1 VDPPKRLSL
10 KETPD
15 HIQRTVLVIDD
26 DPAHRLMLRE
36 AVKDRDHRP
45 KEAASGEEGLKVLET
60 EVVDLILLDIK
71 MPGMGGMEALKH
83 IKAFN
88 PALPV
93 IMMTAYATVQ
103 TAIEA
108 LKLGAEDYLL
118 KPLNLDEL
126 EEAIQ
131 AVIQPSIGQTV
142 DSPFSV
148 PQLEGMDLVAESAV
162 MQEILDDAVRVAS
175 TDATVLLTGES
186 GSGKEIL
193 AEVVHRM
200 SARAGKRIMTVNC
213 AAIPDTLI
221 ESELF
226 GHKKGSFTGADR
238 DKEGRF
244 QAAESG
250 TLFLDEIGD
259 LPLPA
264 QAKLLRVLQDG
275 KVTPVGGTS
284 EIKTDVRI
292 IAATNRDL
300 EEDVEN
306 GRFREDLFYRIS
318 VFPIRIP
325 PLRERK
331 IDIPP
336 LAELFLKRFTGRH
349 GKDIKG
355 FTPRALTSLLSH
367 DWPGNVR
374 ELMNVIERAI
384 ILSRYEYLDV
394 GDLPGIR
401 SDELSGTAGSDPGL
415 QAGITLREMEKILI
429 EKTLTD
435 TDSNRTHA
443 ARILGITRKTL
454 LSKIREYG
462 IEG

>member
-1 VDPPKRLSL
+1 
-10 KETPD
+10 
-15 HIQRTVLVIDD
+15 
-26 DPAHRLMLRE
+26 
-36 AVKDRDHRP
+36 
-45 KEAASGEEGLKVLET
+45 
-60 EVVDLILLDIK
+60 
-71 MPGMGGMEALKH
+71 MPGLGGMEALKH
-83 IKAFN
+83 IKTFN
-88 PALPV
+88 SALPV

-131 AVIQPSIGQTV
+131 AGIQPSIDKPV
-142 DSPFSV
+142 ESRISAPE
-148 PQLEGMDLVAESAV
+148 LEGMDLIAESSI
-162 MQEILDDAVRVAS
+162 MKDLLGNAVRVAS

-186 GSGKEIL
+186 GSGKEVL

-200 SARAGKRIMTVNC
+200 SARAKKRIMMVNC
-213 AAIPDTLI
+213 AAIPETLI

-244 QAAESG
+244 QAAEGG

-275 KVTPVGGTS
+275 KVTPVGETR
-284 EIKTDVRI
+284 EVDTNVRI

-300 EEDVEN
+300 EKEVAN
-306 GRFREDLFYRIS
+306 GHFREDLFYRIS
-318 VFPIRIP
+318 VFPIHIP

-336 LAELFLKRFTGRH
+336 LAALFLNRFTSRH

-367 DWPGNVR
+367 DWPGNIR

-384 ILSRYEYLDV
+384 ILSRSEYLDV
-394 GDLPGIR
+394 GDFPGIR
-401 SDELSGTAGSDPGL
+401 SDDVPGIGGSDSSL
-415 QAGITLREMEKILI
+415 QTGITLREMEKILI

-435 TDSNRTHA
+435 NDSNRTHA

-454 LSKIREYG
+454 LAKIREYG

>member
-1 VDPPKRLSL
+1 MKNTDNMAL
-10 KETPD
+10 KN
-15 HIQRTVLVIDD
+15 ILIIDD
-26 DPAHRLMLRE
+26 DNAHRLMLRE
-36 AVKDRDHRP
+36 SLRERGFKP
-45 KEAASGEEGLKVLET
+45 LEAASGEEGLKTLET
-60 EVVDLILLDIK
+60 EIVDLVLLDIK
-71 MPGMGGMEALKH
+71 MHGMGGMEALKQ
-83 IKAFN
+83 IRGFN

-93 IMMTAYATVQ
+93 IMMTAYATVE

-108 LKLGAEDYLL
+108 LKVGAVDYLL
-118 KPLNLDEL
+118 KPLDMEEL
-126 EEAIQ
+126 EEAVRAAIEP
-131 AVIQPSIGQTV
+131 AVSRTAGRTPSMPELKG
-142 DSPFSV
+142 
-148 PQLEGMDLVAESAV
+148 LDLVAESAV
-162 MQEILDDAVRVAS
+162 MNDILAEAVKVAP

-186 GSGKEIL
+186 GSGKEVL
-193 AEVVHRM
+193 AEAIHRM
-200 SARAGKRIMTVNC
+200 SLRAGKRIMTLNC

-244 QAAESG
+244 QAAGGG
-250 TLFLDEIGD
+250 TLFLDEIGE

-275 KVTPVGGTS
+275 RITPVGGTQ
-284 EIKTDVRI
+284 EIDTNVRI
-292 IAATNRDL
+292 IAATNRNL
-300 EEDVEN
+300 EEEVKE
-306 GRFREDLFYRIS
+306 GRFREDLYYRIS

-336 LAELFLKRFTGRH
+336 LAELFLKRFSRRH

-384 ILSRYEYLDV
+384 ILSRGDYLEER
-394 GDLPGIR
+394 DLPGI
-401 SDELSGTAGSDPGL
+401 GSPEAMGKEDPASRIR
-415 QAGITLREMEKILI
+415 AGISLREMEKILI
-429 EKTLTD
+429 ERTLTD

-454 LSKIREYG
+454 LAKVREYG